1 VLVLSPGEG
10 WRYVPGLVRG
20 RSSCSMKE
28 VTQRERERE
37 RERERGGEEL
47 GRSAEEDCFVV
58 SFVSSLWLVREEGE
72 RRLGLLIGKFG
83 YLPFQNF

>member
-37 RERERGGEEL
+37 REREV
-47 GRSAEEDCFVV
+47 GRSLVGRLKRIV
-58 SFVSSLWLVREEGE
+58 SL
-72 RRLGLLIGKFG
+72 
-83 YLPFQNF
+83 